1 MNLCLIFQ
9 GAQGDRGIS
18 GPGGPK
24 GSLGDPGR
32 TGEPGLPGA
41 RVTLRSSMF
50 YFVIKQLLIC
60 SVTRFIETICV
71 FSPKGTHWHPRSPGS
86 RRQARTSGESQFCMM
101 SSVGQCRPGSSSHL
115 SSYLGRPG

>member
-60 SVTRFIETICV
+60 SVTRFIETICDV
-71 FSPKGTHWHPRSPGS
+71 FSKRASLAPPES
-86 RRQARTSGESQFCMM
+86 REQKASQD
-101 SSVGQCRPGSSSHL
+101 L
-115 SSYLGRPG
+115 W